1 MHRLSLQC
9 ELPVGGT
16 GLYSSPSPRHPTYCR
31 DLINSSCLSS
41 QKCRQL
47 QRPLMGPRQSQTL
60 TSPTTQKEARK
71 RWMDIKELEVS
82 HQDRVPPVCK
92 APDRTSQRK
101 SSRLCHRQID
111 HPCQAGL
118 FMYVG
123 AKSDEGFS
131 RCIEIIYKHLV
142 SLIGQSLDNLSTS
155 PPCHGRRP

>member
-9 ELPVGGT
+9 ELPAGGT

-41 QKCRQL
+41 QKCWQL

-101 SSRLCHRQID
+101 SSCLCHRQIKG
-111 HPCQAGL
+111 PPTETAVPLSGG
-118 FMYVG
+118 VG
-123 AKSDEGFS
+123 ARHRPSLKSAFS
-131 RCIEIIYKHLV
+131 FTSCNV
-142 SLIGQSLDNLSTS
+142 SSKSEDGGIN
-155 PPCHGRRP
+155 